1 MREQRDMFYWRAWQ
15 QGAESSGACLAPLS
29 ESAAE
34 ISRDGRR
41 LRVSG
46 SITSVDDPVTLQ
58 LAGDKPA
65 VYRLLS
71 QRQIPVPPHM
81 VIRGEDFARAP
92 QLLRDLPRPLV
103 VKPAADS
110 GAGAG
115 VSTQV
120 TTMRQLR
127 HAIAWAR
134 AFGNRVL
141 IESQIEGD
149 CYRVL
154 VMDQQVI
161 DTVVRRQPKV
171 VGDGRLSVR
180 QLIARENRCRLSM
193 GSERAQALIRRDPDL
208 TNTLAR
214 QLLTLHSRPRE
225 GQVVELKRVVND
237 NRAEENEAANGR
249 LCPAILNTA
258 RRAAEAIG
266 VRLAGVDVICRD
278 PLVPLEQSGGVII
291 DVNSTP
297 GFYYHYCRVGESFP
311 VADHVLQRFFAP
323 VGACL
328 GA

>member
-1 MREQRDMFYWRAWQ
+1 MRELRDVFYWRAWQ
-15 QGAESSGACLAPLS
+15 QGAKSSGASFALLS
-29 ESAAE
+29 ENAAE
-34 ISRDGRR
+34 IARAGRR

-46 SITSVDDPVTLQ
+46 SITSIDDPVTLR

-81 VIRGEDFARAP
+81 VIQGENLARAAE
-92 QLLRDLPRPLV
+92 LLHELPRPVV
-103 VKPAADS
+103 VKPAADT

-120 TTMRQLR
+120 TNVRQLR

-134 AFGNRVL
+134 AFGHRVL
-141 IESQIEGD
+141 LEAQVEGD

-154 VMDQQVI
+154 VMDQEVL
-161 DTVVRRQPKV
+161 DTVVRRPPTV
-171 VGDGRLSVR
+171 VGDGRSSVR
-180 QLIARENRCRLSM
+180 QLIARENRCRLKM
-193 GSERAQALIRRDPDL
+193 GTERAQALIRRDPDL
-208 TNTLAR
+208 ANTLAGQR
-214 QLLTLHSRPRE
+214 LTLRSRPKK

-249 LCPAILNTA
+249 LCNTILDTA

-266 VRLAGVDVICRD
+266 LRLAGVDVICRD
-278 PLVPLEQSGGVII
+278 PLVPLEQSGGAIV

-297 GFYYHYCRVGESFP
+297 GFYNHYCRVGTSFP
-311 VADHVLQRFFAP
+311 IADHVLQRFFAP
-323 VGACL
+323 DGTY
-328 GA
+328 GGS